1 LRAPFRG
8 RDGHSDAQEFW
19 ALRDVSLEVE
29 RGEVVGLIGRNGAGK
44 STLLK
49 LLSRITLPTEGRI
62 ELRGRVGTLLEVGTG
77 FHPELTGRDN
87 VFLNGTIL
95 GMRRHEVAARFD
107 EIVEFSGIARF
118 IDTPVKRYSSGMYV
132 RLAFAV
138 AAHLQA
144 DILLVDEVLSVGD
157 AEFQRRCL
165 GKMHEVAEGGRT
177 IVFVSHN
184 MAAVQRLCNRSFL
197 VESGRLAKTGP
208 SDEVVSSYLAEA
220 GATQAGGEATIPSG
234 AHRVGGD
241 DARLLRVALLG
252 PDGARTDHLNYGERP
267 TIEATFEVS
276 KPVGDAVFE
285 LGISSAADGTRVATV
300 HSTDQG
306 RGPLELERGTYTMSG
321 EVDLVMLPGEFAIDI
336 ALFRIGGETLDAVD
350 RALRFSVSRTGG
362 KGSTEAWPW
371 ATVRGLVRPD
381 AEWALA
387 PGDAVPATLEAT
399 EH

>member
-1 LRAPFRG
+1 
-8 RDGHSDAQEFW
+8 
-19 ALRDVSLEVE
+19 
-29 RGEVVGLIGRNGAGK
+29 
-44 STLLK
+44 
-49 LLSRITLPTEGRI
+49 
-62 ELRGRVGTLLEVGTG
+62 
-77 FHPELTGRDN
+77 
-87 VFLNGTIL
+87 
-95 GMRRHEVAARFD
+95 
-107 EIVEFSGIARF
+107 
-118 IDTPVKRYSSGMYV
+118 
-132 RLAFAV
+132 V

-241 DARLLRVALLG
+241 DVRLLRVALLG

-276 KPVGDAVFE
+276 KPLDDAVVE
-285 LGISSAADGTRVATV
+285 LGISSAADGTRIATL

-306 RGPLELERGTYTMSG
+306 RAPLELERGAYTIRG
-321 EVDLVMLPGEFAIDI
+321 EVDLVMLPGEFAIDL
-336 ALFRIGGETLDAVD
+336 ALIRIGGETLDSVEQ
-350 RALRFSVSRTGG
+350 ALRFSVSRTGG
-362 KGSTEAWPW
+362 AGSTEVWPW
-371 ATVRGLVRPD
+371 AIVRGVVRPE
-381 AEWALA
+381 AEWVLTA
-387 PGDAVPATLEAT
+387 GEVPRVALEAT